1 MKLATWKVLLWLEL
15 VGVTAL
21 TAWAQGPGPTSI
33 PIKLKDGYLVVAKG
47 SIGSLDNLTF
57 LVDTGTSRTLMD
69 SRIAKLLQLTG
80 VAHKLT
86 TFDHEVEVR
95 LVELPD
101 LHLGAIRAQSPRV
114 IAMDLTGVVER
125 FGLHVDAIIGMDIL
139 RLGSFTIDYRSK
151 QIWFGDTGD
160 AAVALPL
167 EPSPP
172 YLIVRVRLDDFPVSL
187 MIDTGCEGV
196 VLFANRLP
204 EGLGKGYFQ
213 SSRALTVSGE
223 APLTRMI
230 SGKLG
235 IGSFPD
241 HEVTFSVIA
250 TGSNDMG
257 YDGIVGVNALRAS
270 RIQFNFDLMTVSW
283 R

>member
-1 MKLATWKVLLWLEL
+1 MKLGTWTVLLWLEL
-15 VGVTAL
+15 VGLTVL

-33 PIKLKDGYLVVAKG
+33 PIKVKEGYLVVAKG

-57 LVDTGTSRTLMD
+57 IVDTGTSRTLMD
-69 SRIAKLLQLTG
+69 SRIAKQLQLTG

-86 TFDHEVEVR
+86 AFDHEIEVR

-101 LHLGAIRAQSPRV
+101 LRLGAIHAQSPTV
-114 IAMDLTGVVER
+114 IVMDLSGVAQR
-125 FGLHVDAIIGMDIL
+125 FGLHADAVVGMDIL
-139 RLGSFTIDYRSK
+139 RLGSFSIDYSSRR
-151 QIWFGDTGD
+151 IWFGDSGPV
-160 AAVALPL
+160 ASALPL
-167 EPSPP
+167 ELSPP
-172 YLIVRVRLDDFPVSL
+172 YLIVKARLDDLPVSL

-204 EGLGKGYFQ
+204 AGLGKRYFQ

-230 SGKLG
+230 SGKLE
-235 IGSFPD
+235 IGRFPA
-241 HEVTFSVIA
+241 HEVTFRVIA
-250 TGSNDMG
+250 TGRNDMG
-257 YDGIVGVNALRAS
+257 YDGIVGVSALHAS
-270 RIQFNFDLMTVSW
+270 RIQFNFDQMTVGW

>member
-1 MKLATWKVLLWLEL
+1 MKLGTWTVLLWLEL
-15 VGVTAL
+15 VGLAAL

-33 PIKLKDGYLVVAKG
+33 PIKLKDGYLVIAKG

-57 LVDTGTSRTLMD
+57 IVDTGTSRTLMD
-69 SRIAKLLQLTG
+69 SRIAKQLRLTG

-86 TFDHEVEVR
+86 AFDHEIEVR

-101 LHLGAIRAQSPRV
+101 LRLGAIHAQAPAV
-114 IAMDLTGVVER
+114 IVMDLSGVAQR
-125 FGLHVDAIIGMDIL
+125 FGLHADAVVGMDIL
-139 RLGSFTIDYRSK
+139 RLTSFSIDYSSRR
-151 QIWFGDTGD
+151 IWFGDSGS
-160 AAVALPL
+160 VASAMPL

-172 YLIVRVRLDDFPVSL
+172 YLIVKARLDDLPVNL

-204 EGLGKGYFQ
+204 EGLRREYFP

-223 APLTRMI
+223 APLTQMI
-230 SGKLG
+230 SGKLR
-235 IGSFPD
+235 IGTFPD
-241 HEVTFSVIA
+241 HEVTFRVIA
-250 TGSNDMG
+250 TGRNDMG
-257 YDGIVGVNALRAS
+257 YDGIVGVSALHAS
-270 RIQFNFDLMTVSW
+270 RIQFNFDQLSVSW